1 METKTPLKIRD
12 ISPRAR
18 LVPAVVLIAEC
29 GKNTIR
35 IQLKKV

>member
-1 METKTPLKIRD
+1 MHPRPPLKIRD

-18 LVPAVVLIAEC
+18 LVPARVLEAEC

-35 IQLKKV
+35 IQLRRN